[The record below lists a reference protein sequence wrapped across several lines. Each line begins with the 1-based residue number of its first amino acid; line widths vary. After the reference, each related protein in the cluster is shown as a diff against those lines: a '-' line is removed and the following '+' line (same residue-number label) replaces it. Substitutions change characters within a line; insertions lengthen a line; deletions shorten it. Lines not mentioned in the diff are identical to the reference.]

1 MAVFPRQKQR
11 RAAAMNSEVTKLKC
25 QPSGPLQKSVDP
37 RSKPVPGRGQRIH
50 WVHMAGA
57 TLCKPAQVPLLCSRG
72 TGTDKDW
79 WPESRM
85 SVLNSRKL
93 PPDAWASKLQAPG
106 GELPRDRDR
115 QLRVTQDPPK
125 PSPGGAPP
133 SGSSVPVLCPP
144 GPAPA
149 SESEE
154 GGHEAGAA
162 SPTRCVT
169 GK

>member
-1 MAVFPRQKQR
+1 MPALWPFAEVCGSQIKT
-11 RAAAMNSEVTKLKC
+11 RAWKGAAD
-25 QPSGPLQKSVDP
+25 PL
-37 RSKPVPGRGQRIH
+37 GAYG
-50 WVHMAGA
+50 GA

-133 SGSSVPVLCPP
+133 SGAQVSLCSVRLGLPQPQRVRRVGTKQGRPP
-144 GPAPA
+144 RPG
-149 SESEE
+149 
-154 GGHEAGAA
+154 
-162 SPTRCVT
+162 V
-169 GK
+169 